1 MRRKGIAI
9 GLAVVAGLVLFMVPV
24 FPYHSPGYAVAG
36 GTWNQWESHVSASYS
51 LFGCGL
57 LVNTTLT
64 ETMVGNGSWL
74 FSEPMPS
81 PMLTCFYH
89 PSQVLGPPHE

>member
-1 MRRKGIAI
+1 MRLRTVI
-9 GLAVVAGLVLFMVPV
+9 LFVVVLVGLVFFLIPLVP
-24 FPYHSPGYAVAG
+24 YQSAGYQVAG
-36 GTWNQWESHVSASYS
+36 GTYNHWDSHVSASYS

-64 ETMVGNGSWL
+64 EGVVGNGSWW

-89 PSQVLGPPHE
+89 PSQVIGQPHE